1 MKILIGVFGLFNKL
15 GFFLTVILTTS
26 LVGREPTKDIIESTF
41 QLILKEFPDAWNSSI
56 VEVDEGYLLTF
67 RYLPEPV
74 KRPCISYV
82 GAVLLDESFEQIS
95 QAELLDLRKDN
106 IFIPSQAEDARV
118 FQFRGDLYIAYNDN
132 PNVLNTRSSDR
143 RDMYI
148 AKLAYSFDG
157 TTAYFSVDKPLK
169 LVYPS
174 MYEKRL
180 WEKNW
185 APIVWNNALFLGYS
199 INPHE
204 ILSVNLRSGIC
215 LPVSKTSFS
224 SQWKWGSLRGGT
236 PSELVDG
243 EYLAFFHSGK
253 LLQSEASESGKALW
267 HYVMGAYTFSPKP
280 PFKITKIS
288 PLPINDKSFYTKSD
302 REKRVIYPGGYVIKG
317 DNIYVTYGKD
327 DAEIWVA
334 VINKN
339 KLYKTLQPV
348 KYEKSN

>member
-1 MKILIGVFGLFNKL
+1 MKSSIKTILLSLLIP
-15 GFFLTVILTTS
+15 FFAS
-26 LVGREPTKDIIESTF
+26 AREPIKDIVASTF
-41 QLILKEFPDAWNSSI
+41 QIVLKEFPDAWNSSI
-56 VEVDEGYLLTF
+56 VKVDEGFLLTF

-82 GAVLLDESFEQIS
+82 GAVLLDDAFKQIS
-95 QAELLDLRKDN
+95 QAALLNLRKGN

-118 FQFRGDLYIAYNDN
+118 FWYRGDLYVIYNDN
-132 PNVLNTRSSDR
+132 PNVLNTRAVDR
-143 RDMYI
+143 RDIYV
-148 AKLAYSFDG
+148 ARLAYCFDG
-157 TTAYFSVDKPLK
+157 ARAYFSVDKPLK
-169 LVYPS
+169 LVHPL

-185 APIVWNNALFLGYS
+185 VPIVWNETLFLGYS

-204 ILSVNLRSGIC
+204 ILSVDLESGIC
-215 LPVSKTSFS
+215 LPVYKTPFTKE
-224 SQWKWGSLRGGT
+224 WRWGALRGGT
-236 PSELVDG
+236 PSEIVDG

-253 LLQSEASESGKALW
+253 PLHSEASVDGKPLW
-267 HYVMGAYTFSPKP
+267 HYVMGAYTFSAEP
-280 PFKITKIS
+280 PFNITKIS

-327 DAEIWVA
+327 DAEIWIA

-339 KLYKTLQPV
+339 KLYKTLQV
-348 KYEKSN
+348 VEYDKSD